1 MVMALAAAAVS
12 AQSRPR
18 VRSVEPQARNLT
30 AKKPPTLTLEVGTVM
45 PVAEKVKRASS
56 STVCGG
62 DQVVLRA
69 RSADPSIKPTRLAWV
84 ATGGKIIGDGEEVI
98 FDTTGLPP
106 GSYHVTAQV
115 FYAGLGICN
124 GDCSAWDTKT
134 VRVTECPAE
143 IICFTSPVIAVTPE
157 TRTVNPCESV
167 AFSVAEVTGGQ
178 GYGKVTYTWS
188 SSAGKITSEGLT
200 AKLDT
205 CDVAPGTEI
214 EVKVKA
220 TSEFANCE
228 ADGAARV
235 LIPIPPPPAREMTP
249 CTTFKRNNARV
260 DNACKSVLQDSVR
273 QLQADPLSRLVIDA
287 YSNPGEAPSLALA
300 RGKNVRDRLADG
312 SLGVAVDANRI
323 IVRVGGVSRDNDQVR
338 IWFLPEGAKLPE
350 GGEEVNPGPVESEK
364 KHPDDELPTKTKR
377 RPRD

>member
-1 MVMALAAAAVS
+1 MALAAAAVS
-12 AQSRPR
+12 AQSKPKLRPG
-18 VRSVEPQARNLT
+18 EQQARNLA
-30 AKKPPTLTLEVGTVM
+30 AKKPPALTLEVGTVT
-45 PVAEKVKRASS
+45 PTVAKVKRASS
-56 STVCGG
+56 GTVCGG

-84 ATGGKIIGDGEEVI
+84 ATGGRIIGDGEEVI

-106 GSYHVTAQV
+106 GSYHISAQV

-143 IICFTSPVIAVTPE
+143 IICFTSPVITVTPDAS
-157 TRTVNPCESV
+157 TVNPCESV
-167 AFSVAEVTGGQ
+167 TFSAAEVTGGQ
-178 GYGKVTYTWS
+178 GYGRVTYTWS
-188 SSAGKITSEGLT
+188 SSAGKITSDGLT

-205 CDVAPGTEI
+205 CGVAPGTEI

-235 LIPIPPPPAREMTP
+235 LIPSPPPPAREMTP

-260 DNACKSVLQDSVR
+260 DNACKSVLQDSVP

-287 YSNPGEAPSLALA
+287 YRSPGEAASVALA

-312 SLGVAVDANRI
+312 SLGVAVDASRI
-323 IVRVGGVSRDNDQVR
+323 IVRVGGVSNDTSQVR

-364 KHPDDELPTKTKR
+364 KHSDDELPTTKTKR